1 MQPRKTSENH
11 FCEHYAHNSLFY
23 KTPSVLLT
31 FGHFFGQKK
40 CPFLKN
46 FLTLF
51 FFILA

>member
-1 MQPRKTSENH
+1 MQPFFSPENH
-11 FCEHYAHNSLFY
+11 FCEHYAAKSLFY
-23 KTPSVLLT
+23 KTSWVLLT
-31 FGHFFGQKK
+31 FGHFSGQKK